1 MHGWNNNP
9 SAKQFKESYRKI
21 LHLANV
27 SVPLSANCIPKD
39 DTVLLKYESTN
50 DIQDVEEDVVQQNV
64 EINVEE
70 FVNFIFI
77 EHNYFIAN
85 NKRVNEYFDEIIA
98 YISGYIVKII
108 VKKIN
113 CLDCK
118 QLLLPNT
125 QNQSDRNNKLIQRKN
140 NKNKLFEASNNVVTI
155 CKIAH
160 KLLRSNQHKLFTT
173 KNILQYLICQ
183 AQHLIPSHIFDDNH
197 IFNQSPLFDHQNQ
210 IIKLILKHFFSLT
223 LKHESKLFVDSIER
237 IRMKNNKIVLF
248 KNQ

>member
-50 DIQDVEEDVVQQNV
+50 NVQAIEEHVQENV
-64 EINVEE
+64 GTNLEE
-70 FVNFIFI
+70 LSNPIFI
-77 EHNYFIAN
+77 EHNYFLVN
-85 NKRVNEYFDEIIA
+85 NERVNEYADEIIA

-108 VKKIN
+108 IEKIL
-113 CLDCK
+113 CSDCK
-118 QLLLPNT
+118 QLLVLSNT
-125 QNQSDRNNKLIQRKN
+125 EKQSDRTSKLIQRKN
-140 NKNKLFEASNNVVTI
+140 RGKLFEASNDVITI

-160 KLLRSNQHKLFTT
+160 KILRCNQHKLFTT
-173 KNILQYLICQ
+173 KNILEYLICQ
-183 AQHLIPSHIFDDNH
+183 AVHSVPSYVFDNNDHIFE
-197 IFNQSPLFDHQNQ
+197 QSPLFDHRNQ
-210 IIKLILKHFFSLT
+210 VIKLILAQFFNLN
-223 LKHESKLFVDSIER
+223 LKHESKLLVDSVQR
-237 IRMKNNKIVLF
+237 IRMKNNKITLF